1 MASEGAKINDG
12 GDSELATSA
21 AHGNLLTQ
29 IDELIERVNSVRR
42 VFLGMSFS
50 AIILAPL
57 SILLSAYLVLHPS
70 FYKLLDSEDG
80 FGYVLTIFLGIV
92 ISISVTWLITGLR
105 QHQALKS
112 WNKRYTNYLTEKNRV
127 EQVIAA
133 QYGFADD
140 SGNSEGQAGSL

>member
-1 MASEGAKINDG
+1 MVSEGAKNNDG
-12 GDSELATSA
+12 EDMEPAMDA
-21 AHGNLLTQ
+21 EHGNLLTQ

-42 VFLGMSFS
+42 VFLGMSFA

-57 SILLSAYLVLHPS
+57 SILLSAYLILHPS
-70 FYKLLDSEDG
+70 FYKLIDSEDG
-80 FGYVLTIFLGIV
+80 FGYVLSIFLGIV
-92 ISISVTWLITGLR
+92 ISISFTWLITGLR

-112 WNKRYTNYLTEKNRV
+112 WNKRHQSYLTEKNRI

-140 SGNSEGQAGSL
+140 GNEG

>member
-1 MASEGAKINDG
+1 MVSEGTKNNDG
-12 GDSELATSA
+12 EDIEPATDVE
-21 AHGNLLTQ
+21 HGNLLTQ
-29 IDELIERVNSVRR
+29 IDELIERVNSVRG
-42 VFLGMSFS
+42 VFLGMSFA

-57 SILLSAYLVLHPS
+57 SILLSAYLILHPS

-80 FGYVLTIFLGIV
+80 FGYVLSIFLGIV
-92 ISISVTWLITGLR
+92 ISVSFTWLITGLR

-112 WNKRYTNYLTEKNRV
+112 WNKRHASYLTEKNRI

-140 SGNSEGQAGSL
+140 GYEG